1 MKMKIL
7 FNESPFNIS
16 ESQAKKIF
24 KSYEKSSNYFIGFF
38 FLIFNFLFG
47 DSSFEIP
54 TRNNY

>member
-1 MKMKIL
+1 MSLLLTYLNHKLRKFSKAMKKVLIIL
-7 FNESPFNIS
+7 LD
-16 ESQAKKIF
+16 
-24 KSYEKSSNYFIGFF
+24 F